1 MMRKILLLSLC
12 MIAFASVNAQVVE
25 SNVLHRHCGKY
36 TIGETVMNQT
46 EYASFLY
53 HNCQPAYQ
61 EFLSGQKL
69 SQAGWASFGCG
80 LGLTSFGAVLSVLSN
95 NIKAKGGSGEMLS
108 TSGVSF
114 LIAGTCATW
123 LVGIPA
129 LSIGYHRMH
138 NSVNT
143 YNVMQ
148 KKDVQAYWSLQ
159 TSNNGLGVA
168 YNF

>member
-1 MMRKILLLSLC
+1 MMRKFLLFLLC
-12 MIAFASVNAQVVE
+12 IVAFASANAQIVE
-25 SNVLHRHCGKY
+25 SNVVHHRCNQY
-36 TIGETVMNQT
+36 SIGETVMNKT
-46 EYASFLY
+46 EYMGFLY
-53 HNCQPAYQ
+53 NNCQPAYQ
-61 EFLSGQKL
+61 EFLSGYKL

-80 LGLTSFGAVLSVLSN
+80 LGLTSFGAVLLTLSP
-95 NIKAKGGSGEMLS
+95 GSKMATTGM
-108 TSGVSF
+108 SF
-114 LIAGTCATW
+114 IIAGTCATW

-148 KKDVQAYWSLQ
+148 KKDAYAYWSLQ
-159 TSNNGLGVA
+159 ANNNGVGIA